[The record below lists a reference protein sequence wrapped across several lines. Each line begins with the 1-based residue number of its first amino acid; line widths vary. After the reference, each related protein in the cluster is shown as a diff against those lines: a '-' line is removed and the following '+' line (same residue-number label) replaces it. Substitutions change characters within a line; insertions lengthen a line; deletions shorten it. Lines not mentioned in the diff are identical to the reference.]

1 MLFLLRNQNKGNFGL
16 AYSFCTFALM
26 LHKLKAFYAKYKQ
39 YMVVDVLMYGV
50 MILLII
56 LLFVFFG

>member
-1 MLFLLRNQNKGNFGL
+1 MLD
-16 AYSFCTFALM
+16 
-26 LHKLKAFYAKYKQ
+26 KLKDFYKQYKQ

-56 LLFVFFG
+56 LLFVFFS